1 MQHARP
7 DYQPRIQDA
16 LPEDQG
22 GIPATEPVFLLRAQ
36 DRLAALTVRLYAL
49 LADIAG
55 ADPELVLNAQAQA
68 AAREAWDPQ
77 KFPDLPQE
85 AAINPEPH
93 HFPPAPF
100 TGRTGVSPA
109 PGPLTPSPLRERFRV
124 VLMPPKSITL
134 YFYAA

>member
-1 MQHARP
+1 MHPAPP
-7 DYQPRIQDA
+7 DYQTRIQDA

-36 DRLAALTVRLYAL
+36 DRLAALTGRLYAL

-68 AAREAWDPQ
+68 AAMEAWNP
-77 KFPDLPQE
+77 KKLPDLPQE

-93 HFPPAPF
+93 HFPTAP
-100 TGRTGVSPA
+100 SPA
-109 PGPLTPSPLRERFRV
+109 PGPLTSSPSREEGQGGGGN
-124 VLMPPKSITL
+124 
-134 YFYAA
+134 